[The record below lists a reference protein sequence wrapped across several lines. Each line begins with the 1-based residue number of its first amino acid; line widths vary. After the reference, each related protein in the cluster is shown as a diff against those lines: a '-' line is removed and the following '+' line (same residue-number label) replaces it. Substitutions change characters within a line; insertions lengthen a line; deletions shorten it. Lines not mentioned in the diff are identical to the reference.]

1 MVYLNLKETSDNS
14 QKKCEKRQNMQFDAL
29 KELFKALQR
38 EKTPESQPCTQRLD
52 KIAVNRKQGL
62 KL

>member
-1 MVYLNLKETSDNS
+1 
-14 QKKCEKRQNMQFDAL
+14 MQFDAL
-29 KELFKALQR
+29 KELLKALQR
-38 EKTPESQPCTQRLD
+38 EETPESQPSTQRLD